1 VQRRAAGG
9 HRPILPNTEKS
20 TEETSHVTKRV
31 TSTQLPSLLMQWH
44 SAGSGTS
51 FRRRQL
57 STSPTSTDPGQP
69 RTTPGGRCWLA
80 VLSLELVSALSIL
93 LPLLFGLE
101 PWGGREVL
109 SRVATLASILLL
121 PAVLHGA
128 WLLIRQHRRDR
139 LEASVTAHLLD
150 TVLSTTRDWMWA
162 VGADGRFTFSSRASR
177 ELLGYEP
184 SELLGRP
191 CSLVID
197 LADFEDARKP
207 DARAGREGLVLSIRH
222 RGGHRRNVEV
232 LWRPRADSG
241 GGRSGFEGIARP
253 LADWAAMDPATQEIT
268 ARLDHLFTTRTLIT
282 AFQPI
287 RDLGTDEIVG
297 AEALTRFVSS
307 PFRSPDQWF
316 AEADLIGRGPDLEF
330 LALETALLAA
340 ADLPAH
346 LYVAVNLSP
355 AACLDPRLSDIV
367 SGSGLKPERIVLELT
382 ERSAVA
388 DYARLTAA
396 LAPLRS
402 AGLRLAVDDVGAGYS
417 SMRHIVRLCPELVK
431 LDRTI
436 VAGIDN
442 DANLRALCAAMV
454 SFASQI
460 GATLVAEGIE
470 SNLELATVTELGV
483 NTGQGHLLGRP
494 SVLPADWS
502 HWRQRNRSSTSGNDE
517 SHDA

>member
-1 VQRRAAGG
+1 
-9 HRPILPNTEKS
+9 L
-20 TEETSHVTKRV
+20 
-31 TSTQLPSLLMQWH
+31 
-44 SAGSGTS
+44 
-51 FRRRQL
+51 
-57 STSPTSTDPGQP
+57 
-69 RTTPGGRCWLA
+69 LA
-80 VLSLELVSALSIL
+80 VLSLELVSVLSIL
-93 LPLLFGLE
+93 LPLLFGIE
-101 PWGGREVL
+101 PWGGHDVPA
-109 SRVATLASILLL
+109 RVSTLTSILLV
-121 PAVLHGA
+121 PVVLHGA
-128 WLLIRQHRRDR
+128 WYLIRQQRRDR
-139 LEASVTAHLLD
+139 LEASVTARLLD
-150 TVLSTTRDWMWA
+150 TALSATREWLWA

-191 CSLVID
+191 YSLIID
-197 LADFEDARKP
+197 PADLKDARNS

-222 RGGHRRNVEV
+222 RGGDRQSVEV
-232 LWRPRADSG
+232 VGRPRSEGG

-253 LADWAAMDPATQEIT
+253 LAGGAAQSTANQEIA
-268 ARLDHLFTTRTLIT
+268 ARLDHLLATRTLMT

-287 RDLGTDEIVG
+287 RDLGTGEIVG

-316 AEADLIGRGPDLEF
+316 VEADSIGRGHELEF

-340 ADLPAH
+340 ADLPTH
-346 LYVAVNLSP
+346 LYIAVNLSP

-367 SGSGLKPERIVLELT
+367 SDSGLRPGRIVVELT

-402 AGLRLAVDDVGAGYS
+402 DGLRIAIDDVGDGFS
-417 SMRHIVRLCPELVK
+417 SMRHILRLSPELVK

-442 DANLRALCAAMV
+442 DANLRALCTAMV

-460 GATLVAEGIE
+460 GASLVAEGIE
-470 SNLELATVTELGV
+470 THSELATVTELGV
-483 NTGQGHLLGRP
+483 NAGQGYLLGRP
-494 SVLPADWS
+494 SVLPEDWD
-502 HWRQRNRSSTSGNDE
+502 HWRQRNRSSTSGNDD
-517 SHDA
+517 SHDT